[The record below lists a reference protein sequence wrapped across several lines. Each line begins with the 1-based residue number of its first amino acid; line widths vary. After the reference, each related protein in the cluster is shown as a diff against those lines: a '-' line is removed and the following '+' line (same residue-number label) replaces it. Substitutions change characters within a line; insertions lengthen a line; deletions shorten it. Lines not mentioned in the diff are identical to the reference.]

1 MNEFSTS
8 LLARLCG
15 ALANERRVEIFHHLL
30 ATPGTGRTFGDI
42 ATKTGIP
49 PSSLTHHLKE
59 MQAGGLLLRLRR
71 ADGVRTIFTLDLALL
86 NQVFSQLLTQCCS
99 DQPTRK

>member
-15 ALANERRVEIFHHLL
+15 ALSNERRVEIFHHLL

-59 MQAGGLLLRLRR
+59 MQAGGLLLRR

-86 NQVFSQLLTQCCS
+86 NQVFSQLLDQCCAGE
-99 DQPTRK
+99 PTQK